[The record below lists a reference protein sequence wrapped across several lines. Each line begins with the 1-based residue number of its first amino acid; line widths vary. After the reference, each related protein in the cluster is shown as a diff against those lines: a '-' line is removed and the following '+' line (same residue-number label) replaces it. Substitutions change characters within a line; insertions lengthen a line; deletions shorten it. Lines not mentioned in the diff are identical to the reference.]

1 MEIIKTHYNRRSFL
15 KVSAAAGGGMV
26 IGFNWLMSCAPS
38 QEKAG
43 LAMPDE
49 WFDINAFLK
58 IGNNG
63 VVTIYSPNP
72 EIGQNV
78 KTSMP
83 MIVAEELDVDWGK
96 VLVEQAPLN
105 TVKYV
110 RQLAGGS
117 QSIRQGWKS
126 LRIAGASARRMLLEA
141 AAKQWQVP
149 VAELTTDKGVIKHT
163 SGKTIGYGEVASQ
176 AASIQVPEEVPLKDP
191 KEFKIIGKPT
201 KNVDGKKVIKGE
213 PLFGLDIQREGM
225 LIAMIVHAP
234 AFGMRPKSVD
244 DSVARTMPGIK
255 DVFTITTLPDGIE
268 PQWSDVNAFKE
279 LVVIVGDNTWNVMQA
294 KKALTIEW
302 ETVSAPMSTDR
313 YNNAL
318 SELLEKKADA
328 PARKDGNPDEA
339 FKKAAKVI
347 DRTYSAPF
355 LAHNTLEP
363 MNFFAHVTADGAELI
378 GPIQTPEQ
386 LRKTVAAVLGMPEEK
401 VTINMTRQGGGFGR
415 RLYGHFGLEAAV
427 ISKHVNAPVKVVY
440 TREDDMTQG
449 TYRPAYKVRYQAAID
464 KNNKLVGL
472 KIRGTGIPESP
483 VFANRF
489 PAGAV
494 DNYLVENLALES
506 NISTGA
512 WRAPRSNFMAIAEQ
526 CFLDEV
532 AEALGKD
539 PIDFRLELLER
550 AATNPVGQNNDYDPA
565 RYAGV
570 LKLVKEKSGWGEK
583 KEGVHRGVSAYFC
596 HNSYV
601 AQVLDIVM
609 KNNKPVIQKVWCAV
623 DCGIVVNPEGAKNQL
638 EGGIVDGLGHSMYSA
653 MTFTE
658 GKPDQTNFHNYKLI
672 RHSEAPLEIECFF
685 VENGVDPTGLG
696 EPGLPPAGAALAN
709 ALYAATGK
717 RLTTQPFF
725 KEEMVISPM

>member
-1 MEIIKTHYNRRSFL
+1 MEVIKTHYNRRSFL
-15 KVSAAAGGGMV
+15 KVSAAAGGGIM

-43 LAMPDE
+43 LALPDE

-63 VVTIYSPNP
+63 VVTIFSPNP

-83 MIVAEELDVDWGK
+83 MIVAEELDVDWGN

-105 TVKYV
+105 TEKYV

-126 LRIAGASARRMLLEA
+126 LRMAGASARRMLMEA
-141 AAKQWQVP
+141 AAQLWQVP
-149 VAELTTDKGVIKHT
+149 VSELTTEKGVIKHP
-163 SGKTIGYGEVASQ
+163 SGKTIGYGEMASK
-176 AASIQVPEEVPLKDP
+176 AVGIAVPEEVALKDP
-191 KEFKIIGKPT
+191 KDFTIIGKPT

-213 PLFGLDIQREGM
+213 PLFGLDVQREGM

-244 DSVARTMPGIK
+244 DSTARSMPGIK
-255 DVFTITTLPDGIE
+255 EVFTITTLPDDIE
-268 PQWSDVNAFKE
+268 TQWSDVNAFKE
-279 LVVIVGDNTWNVMQA
+279 LVVIVGNNTWSVMQA
-294 KKALTIEW
+294 KKALRIEW
-302 ETVSAPMSTDR
+302 ETVNPPMSTESYDK
-313 YNNAL
+313 AL
-318 SELLEKKADA
+318 SDLLEKKADT

-339 FKKAAKVI
+339 FKKAAKI
-347 DRTYSAPF
+347 IERTYSAPF
-355 LAHNTLEP
+355 LAHNTMEP
-363 MNFFAHVTADGAELI
+363 MNFFAHVTSDGAELI
-378 GPIQTPEQ
+378 GPIQTPEL
-386 LRKTVAAVLGMPEEK
+386 LRKTVSAVLGIPESK

-427 ISKHVNAPVKVVY
+427 ISKKINAPVKVVY

-449 TYRPAYKVRYQAAID
+449 TYRPAYKVKYQAAID
-464 KNNKLVGL
+464 KNNNLIGL
-472 KIRGTGIPESP
+472 KIRGAGIHESP

-494 DNYLVENLALES
+494 DNYLVENHALES

-539 PIDFRLELLER
+539 PIDFRLELLDR
-550 AATNPVGQNNDYDPA
+550 AATNPVGTNNDYDAA

-570 LKLVKEKSGWGEK
+570 LKLVKEKSGWGQK

-601 AQVLDIVM
+601 AQVLDIEM
-609 KNNKPVIQKVWCAV
+609 KNSKPVIRKVWCAV

-638 EGGIVDGLGHSMYSA
+638 EGGIVDGLGHTLYSE
-653 MTFTE
+653 MTFTD
-658 GKPDQTNFHNYKLI
+658 GKPDQSNFHNYKLI
-672 RHSEAPLEIECFF
+672 RNSEAPLEIECFF
-685 VENGVDPTGLG
+685 VENGIDPTGLG

-709 ALYAATGK
+709 ALYTATGR

-725 KEEMVISPM
+725 KEELTISQM

>member
-26 IGFNWLMSCAPS
+26 IGFNWLISCAPS

-43 LAMPDE
+43 LAIPDE

-110 RQLAGGS
+110 RQMAGGS

-126 LRIAGASARRMLLEA
+126 LRIAGASARRMLMEA
-141 AAKQWQVP
+141 AAKKWQVP
-149 VAELTTDKGVIKHT
+149 VAELTTDKGVITHP
-163 SGKTIGYGEVASQ
+163 SGKTIGYGEVA
-176 AASIQVPEEVPLKDP
+176 AEAVSIQVPEEVPLKDP

-255 DVFTITTLPDGIE
+255 DVFTITTLPNGIE

-279 LVVIVGDNTWNVMQA
+279 LVAIVGDNTWNVMQA

-302 ETVSAPMSTDR
+302 ETVSAPMSTDS
-313 YNNAL
+313 YSKAL
-318 SELLEKKADA
+318 SELLKKKADT

-339 FKKAAKVI
+339 FKKAANVI

-386 LRKTVAAVLGMPEEK
+386 LRKSVAAVLGMPEEK

-427 ISKHVNAPVKVVY
+427 ISKYVNAPVKLVY

-583 KEGVHRGVSAYFC
+583 KEGVYRGVSAYFC

-609 KNNKPVIQKVWCAV
+609 KNDKPVIQKVWCAV

-672 RHSEAPLEIECFF
+672 RNSEAPLEIECFF

-709 ALYAATGK
+709 ALYAARGK

-725 KEEMVISPM
+725 KEEMAISPM

>member
-1 MEIIKTHYNRRSFL
+1 MEVIKTHYNRRSFL
-15 KVSAAAGGGMV
+15 KVSAAAGGGIM

-43 LAMPDE
+43 LALPDE

-63 VVTIYSPNP
+63 VVTIFSPNP

-83 MIVAEELDVDWGK
+83 MIVAEELDVDWGN

-105 TVKYV
+105 TEKYV

-126 LRIAGASARRMLLEA
+126 LRMAGASARRMLMEA
-141 AAKQWQVP
+141 AAQLWQVP
-149 VAELTTDKGVIKHT
+149 VSELTTEKGVIKHP
-163 SGKTIGYGEVASQ
+163 SGKTIGYGEMASK
-176 AASIQVPEEVPLKDP
+176 AVGIAVPEEVALKDP
-191 KEFKIIGKPT
+191 KDFTIIGKPT

-213 PLFGLDIQREGM
+213 PLFGLDVQREGM

-244 DSVARTMPGIK
+244 DSTARSMPGIK
-255 DVFTITTLPDGIE
+255 EVFTITTLPDDIE
-268 PQWSDVNAFKE
+268 TQWSDVNAFKE
-279 LVVIVGDNTWNVMQA
+279 LVVIVGNNTWSVMQA
-294 KKALTIEW
+294 KKALRIEW
-302 ETVSAPMSTDR
+302 ETVNPPMSTESYDK
-313 YNNAL
+313 AL
-318 SELLEKKADA
+318 SDLLEKKADT

-339 FKKAAKVI
+339 FKKAAKI
-347 DRTYSAPF
+347 IERTYSAPF
-355 LAHNTLEP
+355 LAHNTMEP
-363 MNFFAHVTADGAELI
+363 MNFFAHVTSDGAELI
-378 GPIQTPEQ
+378 GPIQTPEL
-386 LRKTVAAVLGMPEEK
+386 LRKTVSAVLGIPESK

-427 ISKHVNAPVKVVY
+427 ISKKINAPVKVVY

-449 TYRPAYKVRYQAAID
+449 TYRPAYKVKYQAAID
-464 KNNKLVGL
+464 KNNNLIGL
-472 KIRGTGIPESP
+472 KIRGAGIHESP

-494 DNYLVENLALES
+494 DNYLVENHALES

-539 PIDFRLELLER
+539 PIDFRLELLDR
-550 AATNPVGQNNDYDPA
+550 AATNPVGTNNDYDAA

-570 LKLVKEKSGWGEK
+570 LKLVKEKSGWGQK
-583 KEGVHRGVSAYFC
+583 KEGLHRGVSAYFC

-601 AQVLDIVM
+601 AQVLDIEM
-609 KNNKPVIQKVWCAV
+609 KNSKPVIRKVWCAV

-638 EGGIVDGLGHSMYSA
+638 EGGIVDGLGHTLYSE
-653 MTFTE
+653 MTFTD
-658 GKPDQTNFHNYKLI
+658 GKPDQSNFHNYKLI
-672 RHSEAPLEIECFF
+672 RNSEAPLEIECFF
-685 VENGVDPTGLG
+685 VENGIDPTGLG

-709 ALYAATGK
+709 ALYTATGR

-725 KEEMVISPM
+725 KEELTISQM